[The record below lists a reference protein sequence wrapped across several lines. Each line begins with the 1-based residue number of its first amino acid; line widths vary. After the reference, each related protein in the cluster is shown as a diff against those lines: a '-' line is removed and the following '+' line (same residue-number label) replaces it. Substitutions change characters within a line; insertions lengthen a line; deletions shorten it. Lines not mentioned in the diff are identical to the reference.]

1 MDTCDL
7 KGTGTESQILLRI
20 AEAVEQL
27 RAGSKPAHRD
37 LVDALTDYRYHG
49 FSVTHAIT
57 CGYHPNGTASGNLF
71 QRERAELIAES
82 LNLLFEHNRVT
93 AVEQNN

>member
-7 KGTGTESQILLRI
+7 ERAGLESQILLRI

-37 LVDALTDYRYHG
+37 LVEALMDYRYHG
-49 FSVTHAIT
+49 FSMSHAIK
-57 CGYHPNGTASGNLF
+57 CGYHQNGTAAGSLF
-71 QRERAELIAES
+71 ERARAELIAES
-82 LNLLFEHNRVT
+82 LNFLFDHNRVST
-93 AVEQNN
+93 VEHNK